1 MPGSSRAIVRGA
13 MLSPTQE
20 EKIMPLTLTL
30 TDGILP
36 KGQEKVAYKRLAEA
50 MLRLARDDSLR
61 RSMGAAGRAKAI
73 AQYDWQRKI
82 DQILRVYSETVARS
96 RTSK

>member
-1 MPGSSRAIVRGA
+1 MILRSLYHARLVLGNGA
-13 MLSPTQE
+13 RRDVESTQE

-50 MLRLARDDSLR
+50 MLKWHGSPAT
-61 RSMGAAGRAKAI
+61 RS
-73 AQYDWQRKI
+73 
-82 DQILRVYSETVARS
+82 
-96 RTSK
+96 